1 MKLSTL
7 LARLAEGTAS
17 ADEQLAASVWIQRAY
32 EFAQDAE
39 ALLANFDG
47 NDSPSYYLAE
57 ASSLHIEADE
67 LASDYVEMDEGDRAP
82 FFGSEGGAA

>member
-17 ADEQLAASVWIQRAY
+17 ADEQLAASVWMQRAHG
-32 EFAQDAE
+32 FAKEAEGMLCNFEGEDCISIDAHE
-39 ALLANFDG
+39 AQEMNR
-47 NDSPSYYLAE
+47 
-57 ASSLHIEADE
+57 IADD